1 MPPKRR
7 ADETSGAEAKK
18 RKSWTPAEESQLR
31 TLVAELG
38 PGAWPAI
45 AQRLGTGRSAT
56 AVDQHWRKS
65 AASAPSAAPKPAKRA
80 RKSAAKRAAKSA
92 AKPVATGDSLAALPP
107 PEAAKRVPP
116 PGTRV
121 AVRFDDEDYDG
132 TVGDALDDGRS
143 ATVKFDDGSEHP
155 IDFTESG
162 IRITREAP
170 AAAPPPA
177 AKPAA
182 KAKPRAPPAAK
193 KPQSKP
199 APRPPRAAPT
209 PAAAPKKPAA
219 KKPRPAPPAAAPA
232 PAPAAKKP
240 RPAPTEDEPP
250 AADDVDELIAR
261 NAPIARTE
269 KPRGGRGRPASIEAA
284 TTVREYLE
292 GGGEISELKYDLKNG
307 FFRFGE
313 EPTPA
318 APQAA
323 LQVGA
328 SGFRNVQKPRTP
340 GGVWSTSV
348 RIEGSRTSAGSHT
361 TKEDAARAVDAL
373 LLAHGKP
380 AVNFPGEEDASRAA
394 FPDITASPRP
404 KAKPRVGTPSRKRPP
419 PPAAEEAPPPPD
431 EPAIEPRLSFPL
443 TNISTGQFQEGEP
456 DDDLPTSSA
465 KTRKRNVFG
474 DLGKTVG
481 SEALGRMRALI
492 RSVRGASSK
501 LKDSTLKTLR
511 NRRNTSRKGLSSKTL
526 RSRIAELTAKAQKQ
540 AMHPLVHQQGDGD
553 DCEFDDSI
561 TDLVQSQIAA
571 KSEKAVADDF
581 HKALD
586 ALRKPDRT
594 AEGTTTAKGVAF
606 LVDGEALREDGSSNE
621 EGVDADAWGIC
632 LLACAD
638 HFGRLARDFPQQSIH
653 EAVVSAISQTNPC
666 ESAIAKLLTAETYA
680 IIKRLVARVEAR
692 CPKNKRGYKL
702 AWAAF
707 AGAARHAAHHG
718 EELVLYRLLS
728 ALDGRSAKI
737 TIVSFG
743 HPACDDC
750 FCLLSLLGDVEEST
764 AVPAALCPSGLN
776 YRDVGVACGVSTMDW

>member
-1 MPPKRR
+1 MKRTQSSQQMFGL
-7 ADETSGAEAKK
+7 AGAEF
-18 RKSWTPAEESQLR
+18 EFVSQLGFGFGGADDGADDEDVPLADAVPSEEEALDIFTEEIDQLLDGAPHEEAPSLPTAGAR
-31 TLVAELG
+31 AASPLTL
-38 PGAWPAI
+38 GAAG
-45 AQRLGTGRSAT
+45 RLGTGCACHGQYVCGAHSR
-56 AVDQHWRKS
+56 
-65 AASAPSAAPKPAKRA
+65 
-80 RKSAAKRAAKSA
+80 
-92 AKPVATGDSLAALPP
+92 LAALS
-107 PEAAKRVPP
+107 V
-116 PGTRV
+116 V
-121 AVRFDDEDYDG
+121 QDVRD
-132 TVGDALDDGRS
+132 
-143 ATVKFDDGSEHP
+143 
-155 IDFTESG
+155 
-162 IRITREAP
+162 
-170 AAAPPPA
+170 
-177 AKPAA
+177 
-182 KAKPRAPPAAK
+182 
-193 KPQSKP
+193 
-199 APRPPRAAPT
+199 
-209 PAAAPKKPAA
+209 
-219 KKPRPAPPAAAPA
+219 
-232 PAPAAKKP
+232 
-240 RPAPTEDEPP
+240 
-250 AADDVDELIAR
+250 IAR
-261 NAPIARTE
+261 DAPIVRTE
-269 KPRGGRGRPASIEAA
+269 KARGQPRPASIEAA

-292 GGGEISELKYDLKNG
+292 GGGEISQLKYDLKNG

-313 EPTPA
+313 AATPA

-419 PPAAEEAPPPPD
+419 AAEEAPPPPD
-431 EPAIEPRLSFPL
+431 EPAIKPQSSF
-443 TNISTGQFQEGEP
+443 TFMNVSTGKQVQGDEP
-456 DDDLPTSSA
+456 DEDLPPSRPSSK

-481 SEALGRMRALI
+481 SEALGRLRALI

-511 NRRNTSRKGLSSKTL
+511 NRRNTSRKGLSKKSL

-553 DCEFDDSI
+553 DGEFDDSI
-561 TDLVQSQIAA
+561 TDLVHSQIAA
-571 KSEKAVADDF
+571 ESEKAVADDF

-666 ESAIAKLLTAETYA
+666 ESAIAKLLTAKTYA
-680 IIKRLVARVEAR
+680 IVARLVARVEAR

-764 AVPAALCPSGLN
+764 VVPAALCPSGLN
-776 YRDVGVACGVSTMDW
+776 YRNVGVACGVSTMDW